1 MLEIILMHRISKIM
15 SFFAVLLFFPIS
27 AHAYLDPG
35 AGSALIQGILGAVAA
50 LGVVL
55 KLYWHR
61 ILKFIGLRKSKDEE
75 NSADLKKE
83 NNGKDRP

>member
-1 MLEIILMHRISKIM
+1 MKHFAKFIPML
-15 SFFAVLLFFPIS
+15 AVLLLFPMS

-50 LGVVL
+50 IGVAL

-61 ILKFIGLRKSKDEE
+61 ILKFLGLRKSKDEV
-75 NSADLKKE
+75 
-83 NNGKDRP
+83 

>member
-1 MLEIILMHRISKIM
+1 MKHVTKIFSML
-15 SFFAVLLFFPIS
+15 AVLMLFPMS

-50 LGVVL
+50 IGVAL

-61 ILKFIGLRKSKDEE
+61 ILKFFGLRKSKDEFGAKAGQEEQETE
-75 NSADLKKE
+75 NRS
-83 NNGKDRP
+83 

>member
-1 MLEIILMHRISKIM
+1 MRFITTTFPIL
-15 SFFAVLLFFPIS
+15 FVLLLFPVS

-50 LGVVL
+50 IGVAL

-61 ILKFIGLRKSKDEE
+61 IAKFLGLRKSKGDDGSEDNREDQKTE
-75 NSADLKKE
+75 N
-83 NNGKDRP
+83 R

>member
-1 MLEIILMHRISKIM
+1 MKHIAKTFPML
-15 SFFAVLLFFPIS
+15 AVLLLFPMS

-50 LGVVL
+50 IGVAL

-61 ILKFIGLRKSKDEE
+61 ILKCLGLRKPKDDVGAKASQDEQETE
-75 NSADLKKE
+75 NRS
-83 NNGKDRP
+83 

>member
-1 MLEIILMHRISKIM
+1 MMKSVP
-15 SFFAVLLFFPIS
+15 SSVVLIFLFVLAPMP

-50 LGVVL
+50 IGVAL

-61 ILKFIGLRKSKDEE
+61 ILKFLGLRKPKDDVGAKASQDEQETE
-75 NSADLKKE
+75 NRS
-83 NNGKDRP
+83 

>member
-1 MLEIILMHRISKIM
+1 MKHIAKLFPML
-15 SFFAVLLFFPIS
+15 AVLLLFSMS

-50 LGVVL
+50 IGVAL

-61 ILKFIGLRKSKDEE
+61 ILKFFGLRKSKDKFGAKAGQEE
-75 NSADLKKE
+75 QE
-83 NNGKDRP
+83 NENRS

>member
-1 MLEIILMHRISKIM
+1 ML
-15 SFFAVLLFFPIS
+15 AVLLLFPIS

-50 LGVVL
+50 TGVAL

-61 ILKFIGLRKSKDEE
+61 ILKFLGLRKSKDEVGAKASQE
-75 NSADLKKE
+75 EQETKN
-83 NNGKDRP
+83 R